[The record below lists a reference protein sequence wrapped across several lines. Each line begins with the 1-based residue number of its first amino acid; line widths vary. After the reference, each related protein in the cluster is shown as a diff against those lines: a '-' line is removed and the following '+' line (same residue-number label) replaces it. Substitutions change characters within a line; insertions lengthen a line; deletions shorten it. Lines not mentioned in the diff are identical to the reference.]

1 MDFGNMVVVFLVF
14 ARQGEHD
21 YVFHVFTLHSFLSL
35 VTNPLFYKQMTR
47 LLDTFLNVQ
56 SIKKLGPR
64 RAFP

>member
-1 MDFGNMVVVFLVF
+1 MNFGNMVVVFLVF
-14 ARQGEHD
+14 ARQGERG
-21 YVFHVFTLHSFLSL
+21 YVFYVFTFNSFSSL

-47 LLDTFLNVQ
+47 LLDTSLNVR